1 MEIRCSEFLVQIL
14 NCLSTNFTLLWDS
27 QMAQSGCLRVLSP
40 RSLSNNFGGFHSWGL
55 YTEKQGKV
63 FGGGI
68 LGRKEYCDL
77 DGSAGKSTYSTA
89 DLGSI
94 PELGR
99 SPGEKNGY
107 PLQYS
112 GLENSM
118 DSIVHGVAK
127 SWTRLSNFHFI
138 VILWLW
144 HSWDGLS
151 STFVSC
157 SLPGMGP
164 GIQYC
169 LVNVEW
175 ERLPL
180 SEPPFMSVKWK

>member
-1 MEIRCSEFLVQIL
+1 MEIRCSEFFVQVL

-40 RSLSNNFGGFHSWGL
+40 RGLSNNFGGFLSWGL
-55 YTEKQGKV
+55 YTEKQGNV

-68 LGRKEYCDL
+68 LGREEYCDL
-77 DGSAGKSTYSTA
+77 DGSAGKSIYSAA

-112 GLENSM
+112 GLENSILSMVLQRVGHDWATFTLLWYSDYSIPEM
-118 DSIVHGVAK
+118 DY
-127 SWTRLSNFHFI
+127 L
-138 VILWLW
+138 
-144 HSWDGLS
+144 
-151 STFVSC
+151 
-157 SLPGMGP
+157 
-164 GIQYC
+164 
-169 LVNVEW
+169 
-175 ERLPL
+175 LPL
-180 SEPPFMSVKWK
+180 CPAGGLAWGLEYGIA